1 MNGEPPTPPRDY
13 GPPVPERLSPPRRR
27 DWLGRHTLAALV
39 AGAACAAILGWFLLT
54 LVVQVYPHLRVTA
67 AEIEA
72 QATREAYDDSLDR
85 AIDAATARA
94 RLIDFADRIVHR
106 GQGADTPWA
115 IGFREGWT
123 NGWNDAIAA
132 MRSASLNAG
141 AAPDS
146 IELTTL
152 SDTPPRQPES
162 H

>member
-1 MNGEPPTPPRDY
+1 MSGEPPTPPRDY
-13 GPPVPERLSPPRRR
+13 GPPVPELLSPPRPR
-27 DWLGRHTLAALV
+27 DWLGRHTLAALI
-39 AGAACAAILGWFLLT
+39 ARAACAAILGWFLLT

-94 RLIDFADRIVHR
+94 RLIDFGNRIVHR
-106 GQGADTPWA
+106 GESADAPWA
-115 IGFREGWT
+115 IGFHEGWA

-152 SDTPPRQPES
+152 NDTPPRQPES

>member
-1 MNGEPPTPPRDY
+1 MSGEPPTPTRDY

-39 AGAACAAILGWFLLT
+39 AGAAGAAILGWFLLT
-54 LVVQVYPHLRVTA
+54 LVVWVHEHPLVTA
-67 AEIEA
+67 ATIED
-72 QATREAYDDSLDR
+72 QAIREAYDGALDQ
-85 AIDAATARA
+85 AIDAAIARA
-94 RLIDFADRIVHR
+94 RLIEFTDRIVH
-106 GQGADTPWA
+106 GGESADAPWA

-132 MRSASLNAG
+132 MRSASIDAG

-146 IELTTL
+146 IEIKTL
-152 SDTPPRQPES
+152 NETQPRSPES

>member
-1 MNGEPPTPPRDY
+1 M
-13 GPPVPERLSPPRRR
+13 
-27 DWLGRHTLAALV
+27 
-39 AGAACAAILGWFLLT
+39 
-54 LVVQVYPHLRVTA
+54 
-67 AEIEA
+67 
-72 QATREAYDDSLDR
+72 DR
-85 AIDAATARA
+85 AINAASARA

-106 GQGADTPWA
+106 GESADTSWA

-146 IELTTL
+146 IEIKTL
-152 SDTPPRQPES
+152 NETQPRSPES

>member
-1 MNGEPPTPPRDY
+1 M
-13 GPPVPERLSPPRRR
+13 
-27 DWLGRHTLAALV
+27 
-39 AGAACAAILGWFLLT
+39 
-54 LVVQVYPHLRVTA
+54 TA

-72 QATREAYDDSLDR
+72 QATREAYDRSLDR

-106 GQGADTPWA
+106 GESADAPWP

-132 MRSASLNAG
+132 MRSASIDAG

-146 IELTTL
+146 IEINTL
-152 SDTPPRQPES
+152 NETQPRLPKS

>member
-67 AEIEA
+67 AKIEA

-94 RLIDFADRIVHR
+94 RLIDFADRIVH
-106 GQGADTPWA
+106 GGEAVDAPWA
-115 IGFREGWT
+115 IGFREGWAT
-123 NGWNDAIAA
+123 GWNDAIAA
-132 MRSASLNAG
+132 MRSASIDAG

-146 IELTTL
+146 IEIKTL
-152 SDTPPRQPES
+152 NETQPRLPGS